1 MARTLMRHTR
11 PRSSMVCSSFTGIPC
26 SSQAI
31 RKGCTTRSSLS
42 QPRNTYFTAPLAIC
56 FNVCLAPIVL
66 FTDFR
71 WAMSIVLIL
80 LTKLCPLGIPRLKH
94 YVSISITAVHVKQFP
109 MSHTALQLHF
119 ICTLIRVFHSIL
131 NYK

>member
-1 MARTLMRHTR
+1 MARTLMRHAR
-11 PRSSMVCSSFTGIPC
+11 PSSSILCSSLTGIPC

-31 RKGCTTRSSLS
+31 RKGCTTCSSLS
-42 QPRNTYFTAPLAIC
+42 QPKNTYCTAPLAIC

-66 FTDFR
+66 FIDFR

-80 LTKLCPLGIPRLKH
+80 LTKLCYIGIPRLEH
-94 YVSISITAVHVKQFP
+94 YVSISITQDHVKRFS
-109 MSHTALQLHF
+109 MSYTALYLHF
-119 ICTLIRVFHSIL
+119 ICTLIRVFHIIL